1 MVEIHVFLKILFIG
15 KINNVNVSIITVTNY
30 TLLSMSYFVICY
42 RNEENQYG
50 NFTSLSIL

>member
-1 MVEIHVFLKILFIG
+1 MVEIRVVFK
-15 KINNVNVSIITVTNY
+15 KNSVRRQNKYVNASIITVTNY
-30 TLLSMSYFVICY
+30 TLLCFVICY